1 MGLLDQILGG
11 ALGGRS
17 GGGLGGGLGDLGGLG
32 GLGGSLGG
40 AAPTQNGGMSRILI
54 ALLPVVLSMLAN
66 RRSAGST
73 NAGGKFGGD
82 SDRDSDNGGG
92 GGSGGLGGGLGG
104 LGSILGGAGLG
115 GLLDQFRQR
124 GLSNQAD
131 SWVGTSANQS
141 LAPEDVQGV
150 FGADDISRIAQEA
163 GLNDIETREGL
174 AQLLPDVVDRLT
186 PNGQVPSDDDLNG
199 SLDDFLGRLRG

>member
-17 GGGLGGGLGDLGGLG
+17 GGGLGGGLG

-40 AAPTQNGGMSRILI
+40 AAPTQSGGMSRILI

-73 NAGGKFGGD
+73 NAGGMFGGD
-82 SDRDSDNGGG
+82 SDSGGG

>member
-17 GGGLGGGLGDLGGLG
+17 GGGLGGGLG

-73 NAGGKFGGD
+73 NAGGMFGGD
-82 SDRDSDNGGG
+82 SDSGGG

>member
-1 MGLLDQILGG
+1 MGLLEQILGG

-17 GGGLGGGLGDLGGLG
+17 GGGLEGGS
-32 GLGGSLGG
+32 GGSLGG
-40 AAPTQNGGMSRILI
+40 AAPTQSGGMSRILI
-54 ALLPVVLSMLAN
+54 ALLPVVLTMLAN
-66 RRSAGST
+66 RRSAGSA
-73 NAGGKFGGD
+73 NAGGTF
-82 SDRDSDNGGG
+82 G
-92 GGSGGLGGGLGG
+92 GGSGGNGGGLGG

-131 SWVGTSANQS
+131 SWVSTSANQS
-141 LAPEDVQGV
+141 LAPEDMHGV
-150 FGADDISRIAQEA
+150 FGADGISRIAQEA

>member
-17 GGGLGGGLGDLGGLG
+17 SGGLGGGFGGAAPAQGGGMGRVLISLLPVVLGMLASRRSAGSGNPGGGLGGMFGGGGPGGGGLGGMLGGGNQTSGGGLGGLG
-32 GLGGSLGG
+32 GLGS
-40 AAPTQNGGMSRILI
+40 
-54 ALLPVVLSMLAN
+54 V
-66 RRSAGST
+66 
-73 NAGGKFGGD
+73 
-82 SDRDSDNGGG
+82 
-92 GGSGGLGGGLGG
+92 
-104 LGSILGGAGLG
+104 LGGAGLG

-131 SWVGTSANQS
+131 SWVGTGANQA
-141 LAPEDVQGV
+141 LAPEDVDGV
-150 FGADDISRIAQEA
+150 FGADGISRIAQEA
-163 GLNDIETREGL
+163 GLSDIETREGL

-199 SLDDFLGRLRG
+199 SLDDFMGRLRG